1 MKMKKKIHIKKK
13 YFNYFAKNI
22 FFSGMLVIIFATSS
36 FSKTVREEQLPLK
49 TVEIYQNQTDWT
61 NPDNIQGV
69 PAEFFISQEGYLCKS
84 QIAIFWKKGIQHA
97 GRMCRMP
104 DGAWRVLY

>member
-13 YFNYFAKNI
+13 YFNYFTNN
-22 FFSGMLVIIFATSS
+22 FFLNGMLVIIFATSS
-36 FSKTVREEQLPLK
+36 FSKTVREEQLPVK
-49 TVEIYQNQTDWT
+49 TVEILQSETDWT

-69 PAEFFISQEGYLCKS
+69 PAEFFISQEGYLCQS
-84 QIAIFWKKGIQHA
+84 QIATFWNKGIQQA